1 MVTKWYIEFLP
12 KRFGEGKYLFR
23 GEGKGGKYLE
33 KEKKFEE
40 KKNGKGKGIMY
51 LVKENTIKQ
60 RRRQTEKEKEENI
73 MLKQKLLRTAPH
85 FFRSHRS

>member
-33 KEKKFEE
+33 KEKK
-40 KKNGKGKGIMY
+40 IDR
-51 LVKENTIKQ
+51 V
-60 RRRQTEKEKEENI
+60 
-73 MLKQKLLRTAPH
+73 
-85 FFRSHRS
+85 